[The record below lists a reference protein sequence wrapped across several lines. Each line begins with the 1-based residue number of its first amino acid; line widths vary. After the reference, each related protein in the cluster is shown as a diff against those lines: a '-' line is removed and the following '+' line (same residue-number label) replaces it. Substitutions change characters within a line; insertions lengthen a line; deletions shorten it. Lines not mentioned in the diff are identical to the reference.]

1 MITDVARSDGT
12 HPTRH
17 AEAEKIKKHREAS
30 AAAGYGYYTAGWTVY
45 GAHFG
50 DFYEKLVRPHFKA
63 AKKRAI
69 ANSERG
75 PVACA
80 SAARQAAG
88 PMVGGHCALE
98 CTRHAM
104 RACARRAGRLSTPR
118 PADA

>member
-1 MITDVARSDGT
+1 MTTINTASDAYVNAQAARDGT

-69 ANSERG
+69 ANGEDPWRVQAQHDRLRDRWS
-75 PVACA
+75 VVI
-80 SAARQAAG
+80 ARWNA
-88 PMVGGHCALE
+88 
-98 CTRHAM
+98 RAM
-104 RACARRAGRLSTPR
+104 RCARVR
-118 PADA
+118 DARGG